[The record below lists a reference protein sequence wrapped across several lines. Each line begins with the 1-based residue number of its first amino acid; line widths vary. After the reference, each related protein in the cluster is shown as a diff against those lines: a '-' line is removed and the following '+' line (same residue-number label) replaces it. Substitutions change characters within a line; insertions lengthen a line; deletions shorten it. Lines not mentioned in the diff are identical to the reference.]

1 MTGKEYQLLVKSDET
16 KVIFLFEIKY
26 KLGSTKRISSIMGR
40 SLKIKRKSC
49 QLDEATFEEK
59 AEPFEG
65 IFFFSAIC
73 SH

>member
-1 MTGKEYQLLVKSDET
+1 MTGKEYQFLVKSDET

-26 KLGSTKRISSIMGR
+26 KLGTAQTISSIMGR

>member
-1 MTGKEYQLLVKSDET
+1 MTGKEYQFLVKSDET

-49 QLDEATFEEK
+49 QLDEATLE
-59 AEPFEG
+59 
-65 IFFFSAIC
+65 
-73 SH
+73 